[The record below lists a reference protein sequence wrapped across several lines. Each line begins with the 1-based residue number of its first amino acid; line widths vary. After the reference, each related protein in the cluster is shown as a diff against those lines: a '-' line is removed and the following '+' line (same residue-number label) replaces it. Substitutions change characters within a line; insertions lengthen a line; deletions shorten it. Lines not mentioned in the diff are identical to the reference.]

1 MAPPARCHGTVA
13 VVREVCENSPMNRI
27 MRCVFSAL
35 IPALALSVTAFA
47 QNPGGSADGKKMKNP
62 VASSPESI
70 KAGQAAFQKNCRF
83 CHGADAKG
91 NGPMAPEGTHP
102 SNLTDDKW
110 DRGSTDG
117 EIFLVIRDGAG
128 PKFEM
133 KGYKSKMT
141 EPDIWNVVNYIRSVQ
156 AK

>member
-1 MAPPARCHGTVA
+1 
-13 VVREVCENSPMNRI
+13 
-27 MRCVFSAL
+27 
-35 IPALALSVTAFA
+35 
-47 QNPGGSADGKKMKNP
+47 MKNP

-70 KAGQAAFQKNCRF
+70 KAGAAAFQKNCRF

-91 NGPMAPEGTHP
+91 DGPMAPKDTHP

-117 EIFLVIRDGAG
+117 EIFLVIQNGAG

-141 EPDIWNVVNYIRSVQ
+141 DPEIWNIVNYLRSVQ

>member
-1 MAPPARCHGTVA
+1 MRRIFSSVVFGLGVA
-13 VVREVCENSPMNRI
+13 LVAI
-27 MRCVFSAL
+27 
-35 IPALALSVTAFA
+35 TAVSA
-47 QNPGGSADGKKMKNP
+47 QNPGGSDEGKKMKNP
-62 VASSPESI
+62 VASSPDSI
-70 KAGQAAFQKNCRF
+70 AAGQAAFTKNCRF

-91 NGPMAPEGTHP
+91 NGPMAPKDTHP
-102 SNLTDDKW
+102 SDLTDAKW

-117 EIFLVIRDGAG
+117 EIFMVIRDGAG

-141 EPDIWNVVNYIRSVQ
+141 EPEIWNIVNYLRSIQ

>member
-1 MAPPARCHGTVA
+1 
-13 VVREVCENSPMNRI
+13 
-27 MRCVFSAL
+27 MRCFSTALVSASAALVLALAVPFSA
-35 IPALALSVTAFA
+35 AA
-47 QNPGGSADGKKMKNP
+47 QNPGGNPEAKKMKNP

-110 DRGSTDG
+110 DRGSSDG
-117 EIFLVIRDGAG
+117 EIFVVIRDGAG
-128 PKFEM
+128 PKFDM

-141 EPDIWNVVNYIRSVQ
+141 ETEIWNVVNYIRSVQ

>member
-1 MAPPARCHGTVA
+1 MRRLSRITSFAIVCAALVA
-13 VVREVCENSPMNRI
+13 V
-27 MRCVFSAL
+27 SA
-35 IPALALSVTAFA
+35 SA

-70 KAGQAAFQKNCRF
+70 KAGQALYQKNCRF
-83 CHGADAKG
+83 CHGTDAKG

-102 SNLTDDKW
+102 SNLVDAKW
-110 DRGSTDG
+110 DRGDSDG
-117 EIFLVIRDGAG
+117 EIFVVIRDGAG
-128 PKFEM
+128 PKFDM

-141 EPDIWNVVNYIRSVQ
+141 EPDIWNVVNYLRSLQ